1 MNDPSMIRLQKY
13 IAECGMASRRQAEE
27 YIREGRVTV
36 NNRRAELGQSIDPAK
51 DIVVLD
57 GDRVV
62 AENKIYVLLNKP
74 PDVVTT
80 AHDTHGRT
88 TVMHCTKGVTA
99 RVFPVGRLDM
109 DVTGVLLLTN
119 DGELANRLIHPKY
132 GVQKTYTA
140 WVKGRVND
148 RSLQELR
155 EGIQMEEGDT
165 AAPAEVSIVD
175 TRSDQSLLR
184 MVLRE
189 GRKREVKR
197 MCAAIGHPVLNL
209 RRTTFANLSV
219 SNMRVGEWRYLNERE
234 IQMLKKLA
242 GM

>member
-1 MNDPSMIRLQKY
+1 MNAPTGIRLQKF
-13 IAECGMASRRQAEE
+13 IAESGMASRRQAED

-36 NNRRAELGQSIDPAK
+36 NRRRAELGQSVDPER
-51 DIVVLD
+51 DVVELD
-57 GDRVV
+57 GDRVQ
-62 AENKIYVLLNKP
+62 AEKKVYVLLNKP
-74 PDVVTT
+74 PDVLCT

-132 GVQKTYTA
+132 GVKKIYTA
-140 WVKGRVND
+140 WVKGRVD
-148 RSLQELR
+148 EIALEQLR
-155 EGIQMEEGDT
+155 EGVTLDDT
-165 AAPAEVSIVD
+165 EHTAPAEVSIAD
-175 TRSDQSLLR
+175 TAPGKTLLR
-184 MVLRE
+184 LVLRE

-197 MCAAIGHPVLNL
+197 MCEAVGHRVINL
-209 RRTTFANLSV
+209 RRTSFANLSA
-219 SNMRVGEWRYLNERE
+219 NNLRVGEWRYLDARE
-234 IQMLKKLA
+234 VDSLKKLA